1 MARVD
6 TEEAF
11 ENAVEAGLLA
21 HKWKSGLAKTY
32 RHELGIE
39 TDELRDFLRASQK
52 DSWLRLQAEY
62 GEDEDA
68 SIQRFAKRVAQQID
82 ARGVLDVFR
91 RGVNDRNVKIQLAY
105 FRPAHSLAADALHEY
120 NANRLTF
127 VRQFHYSAKTPA
139 KSVDIALFVNG
150 IPTASVELKNHLTE
164 HPQSVEDAIHQYRTD
179 RDPKELFF
187 AKRTLVHFA
196 VDPTL
201 AFLTTRLAGKKTR
214 FLPFNT
220 GSGGP
225 GVTGGAGN
233 PPTTEAQGDGA
244 YPVSYLWEQIWD
256 RHNWLELL
264 ERYLHVEDEQAKAG
278 KSPSHRPGSAH
289 AQPLIFPRYHQ
300 WHAVRKLTDHATR
313 HGAGENYL
321 VQHSAG
327 SGKSNTIAWLA
338 HRLSSLHTPEDPAL
352 LGETIRAKG
361 VQPNEPVFDKVI
373 VITDRRVLDKQL
385 QDTIFQFTHTPGVV
399 RRIDEDSTQLAEA
412 LTGSTARIVITTL
425 QKFPFILKKV
435 GGLGKLRYAVII
447 DEAHSSQGGDGSAA
461 LKKALGA
468 KAVDADGDP
477 LTAEALARGQQ
488 PNMSFFAFTA
498 TPKSKTLELFGTK
511 DPVTEKP
518 GPFHVYSMRQAIDEG
533 FILNVLDT
541 FITYGTYFKLQNDA
555 VEEVERRVDP
565 RKARSKL
572 VRAALLSDAS
582 LAQRAKIMVDHF
594 RSHSAGSL
602 GGRAKAMV
610 VTPSREHAI
619 RLFLA
624 IRKYVDERAATDC
637 TPLVAFSGS
646 LTVND
651 VEYTESKLNGFPEK
665 ELPGRFG
672 YVRADDANPPSVPKP
687 EYRILVVAEKYQT
700 GFDQPLLTTMY
711 VDKPLANVAAVQ
723 TLSRLNRTHP
733 LKSQEDLFI
742 LDFANKLE
750 IVKDAFQ
757 AYYETSLT
765 EPTDPNLLF
774 DRQDEVMG
782 YQLLVEAEMDA
793 LVKAYFAAFDDGR
806 ATEDQVK
813 KAHARLYRHTAPA
826 VDRFNGLAAQEPEK
840 AEEFRR
846 ALDSYVKAYGW
857 LSHIIGFENL
867 ELERLFQYGRF
878 LLRRLPR
885 PDGTAAADIGETVPS
900 HMLVKQ
906 TGAPELK
913 LETVGAQVLPGLVAQ
928 AAGAAA
934 EVEEKSLAEVI
945 QSINDELGAELSTAD
960 QILLG
965 QLVVTIAE
973 NTDMQE
979 VALAQD
985 EETYGRELAKDM
997 DDFVIKQAQSNDALM
1012 VRYFDDNKVNRLF
1025 RRVATAQSYNLIR
1038 RPARR
1043 EADRLATAE
1052 RAAELKN
1059 RGAKPAG
1066 PSGPAA
1072 P

>member
-1 MARVD
+1 MTRVD
-6 TEEAF
+6 TEKAF
-11 ENAVEAGLLA
+11 ENAVEDGLRA
-21 HKWKSGLAKTY
+21 HGWEPGLSSAY
-32 RHELGIE
+32 NHELGI
-39 TDELRDFLRASQK
+39 DERELKAFLRTSQK
-52 DSWLRLQAEY
+52 DAWLRLQAEY
-62 GEDEDA
+62 GEGETA

-82 ARGVLDVFR
+82 ARGVLDVLR
-91 RGVNDRNVKIQLAY
+91 RGVNDRNVKIRLAY
-105 FRPAHSLAADALHEY
+105 FRPAHTLAVDALAEY
-120 NANRLTF
+120 DANRLTY

-139 KSVDIALFVNG
+139 KSVDMALIVNG
-150 IPTASVELKNHLTE
+150 IPTASLELKSHLTQ
-164 HPQSVEDAIHQYRTD
+164 HPQSAEDAIRQYRTNH
-179 RDPKELFF
+179 DPKELFF
-187 AKRTLVHFA
+187 AKRALVHFA

-201 AFLTTRLAGKKTR
+201 AFLATRLAGKKTR
-214 FLPFNT
+214 FLPLNT

-233 PPTTEAQGDGA
+233 PPLMEDADDGA
-244 YPVSYLWEQIWD
+244 YPVSYLWEEMWD

-278 KSPSHRPGSAH
+278 KSPTYRPGRVH
-289 AQPLIFPRYHQ
+289 TQPLIFPRYHQ
-300 WHAVRKLTDHATR
+300 WHAVRQLTTHAR
-313 HGAGENYL
+313 RNGAGENYL

-338 HRLSSLHTPEDPAL
+338 HRLSSLHTPEDPTQLDEAVR
-352 LGETIRAKG
+352 EKG
-361 VQPNEPVFDKVI
+361 MAPNQPVFDKVI

-385 QDTIFQFTHTPGVV
+385 QDTIYQFTHTPGVV
-399 RRIDEDSTQLAEA
+399 VRIDEDSSQLAGA

-435 GGLGKLRYAVII
+435 GGLGSLRYAVII

-461 LKKALGA
+461 LKKALGSN
-468 KAVDADGDP
+468 AVDADGDP

-498 TPKSKTLELFGTK
+498 TPKPKTLELFGTK
-511 DPVTEKP
+511 DPVTEEP
-518 GPFHVYSMRQAIDEG
+518 GPFHVYSMHQAIDEG

-541 FITYGTYFKLQNDA
+541 YITYGTYFKLHNDA
-555 VEEVERRVDP
+555 AEQVEQQVDP

-572 VRAALLSDAS
+572 VRAALLSEAS
-582 LAQRAKIMVDHF
+582 MAQRAKIMVDHF
-594 RSHSAGSL
+594 RSHSAGKL

-619 RLFLA
+619 RLYLA
-624 IRKYVDERAATDC
+624 IRKYVDERGATDC
-637 TPLVAFSGS
+637 GALVAFSGA
-646 LTVND
+646 LTVD
-651 VEYTESKLNGFPEK
+651 HVEYTESKLNGFPEK

-672 YVRADDANPPSVPKP
+672 YVRADDSNPPTVPKP

-733 LKSQEDLFI
+733 LKSQEDLFV
-742 LDFANKLE
+742 LDFANKWE
-750 IVKDAFQ
+750 VVRDAFQ
-757 AYYETSLT
+757 DYYETTRT

-793 LVKAYFAAFDDGR
+793 LVKAYFEAFDDGR
-806 ATEDQVK
+806 ASEDQVK
-813 KAHARLYRHTAPA
+813 KAHALLYRYTAPA
-826 VDRFNGLAAQEPEK
+826 VDRFNGLMAQEPKK
-840 AEEFRR
+840 ATEFRR
-846 ALDSYVKAYGW
+846 ALESYVKAYGW

-900 HMLVKQ
+900 HMRVRQ
-906 TGAPELK
+906 TGAPELR
-913 LETVGAQVLPGLVAQ
+913 LEVAGTQILPGLAAQ

-934 EVEEKSLAEVI
+934 EIEEKSLAEVI
-945 QSINDELGAELSTAD
+945 ESINDELGADLSTAD

-973 NTDMQE
+973 DTDMQE

-997 DDFVIKQAQSNDALM
+997 DEFVIKQAQSNDALM
-1012 VRYFDDNKVNRLF
+1012 VRYFDDEKVNRLF

-1043 EADRLATAE
+1043 EADRQATAE

-1059 RGAKPAG
+1059 RGSKRT
-1066 PSGPAA
+1066 GPAT

>member
-6 TEEAF
+6 TEKAF
-11 ENAVEAGLLA
+11 EDAVEAGLLT
-21 HKWKSGLAKTY
+21 HGWKLALAKTY
-32 RHELGIE
+32 NHALGIE
-39 TDELRDFLRASQK
+39 TDELAAFLRASQK
-52 DSWLRLQAEY
+52 DAWLRLQAEY
-62 GEDEDA
+62 GEDEEA

-82 ARGVLDVFR
+82 ARGVLDVLR

-105 FRPAHSLAADALHEY
+105 FRPAHTLAADALHEY
-120 NANRLTF
+120 DANRLTF
-127 VRQFHYSAKTPA
+127 ARQFRYSAKTTD
-139 KSVDIALFVNG
+139 SVDLALFVNG
-150 IPTASVELKNHLTE
+150 IPTASVELKSHLTH
-164 HPQSVEDAIHQYRTD
+164 HPQTAEDAIRQYRTK

-201 AFLTTRLAGKKTR
+201 AFLTTRLSGKKTR
-214 FLPFNT
+214 FLPFNI

-225 GVTGGAGN
+225 GVSGGAGN
-233 PPTTEAQGDGA
+233 PPITPDGKDGT
-244 YPVSYLWEQIWD
+244 YPVSYLWEQIWNRD
-256 RHNWLELL
+256 NWLELL
-264 ERYLHVEDEQAKAG
+264 ERYLHVEDDQAKAG

-289 AQPLIFPRYHQ
+289 TQPLIFPRYHQ
-300 WHAVRKLTDHATR
+300 WHAVRQLTDHATW
-313 HGAGENYL
+313 HGSGENYL

-338 HRLSSLHTPEDPAL
+338 HRLSSLHTPEDPTQ
-352 LGETIRAKG
+352 LGEAIRAKG
-361 VQPNEPVFDKVI
+361 AKPNEPVFDKVI

-461 LKKALGA
+461 LKKALGS

-511 DPVTEKP
+511 DPVTDKP

-541 FITYGTYFKLQNDA
+541 FITYGTYFKLQNEAAD
-555 VEEVERRVDP
+555 EVEQQVDP

-610 VTPSREHAI
+610 VTPSREHAV

-624 IRKYVDERAATDC
+624 IRKYVDERGAADC
-637 TPLVAFSGS
+637 TPLVAFSGA
-646 LTVND
+646 LTVNE

-665 ELPGRFG
+665 ELPARFG
-672 YVRADDANPPSVPKP
+672 YVRADDSNPPSVPKP

-733 LKSQEDLFI
+733 LKSQEDLFV
-742 LDFANKLE
+742 LDFANKFE
-750 IVKDAFQ
+750 VIRNAFQ
-757 AYYETSLT
+757 GYYETSLT

-782 YQLLVEAEMDA
+782 YQLLVESEMDA
-793 LVKAYFAAFDDGR
+793 LVKAYFAAFDDGH

-813 KAHARLYRHTAPA
+813 KAHARLYHYTAPA
-826 VDRFNGLAAQEPEK
+826 VDRFNGLAANEPEK

-846 ALDSYVKAYGW
+846 ALESYVKAYGW

-906 TGAPELK
+906 TGTPDLK
-913 LETVGAQVLPGLVAQ
+913 LEAVGAQVLPGLVAQ
-928 AAGAAA
+928 AAGAAP

-985 EETYGRELAKDM
+985 EATYGRELAKDM
-997 DDFVIKQAQSNDALM
+997 DGFVIKQAQSNDALM
-1012 VRYFDDNKVNRLF
+1012 VRYFDDDKVNRLF

-1043 EADRLATAE
+1043 EADRQATAE

-1059 RGAKPAG
+1059 RG
-1066 PSGPAA
+1066 SGPTGPPA

>member
-1 MARVD
+1 MTRVD

-11 ENAVEAGLLA
+11 ENAVEDGLRA
-21 HKWKSGLAKTY
+21 HGWEPGLSNEY
-32 RHELGIE
+32 NHDLGID
-39 TDELRDFLRASQK
+39 TGELATFLGASQN
-52 DSWLRLQAEY
+52 DAWLRLQAEY
-62 GEDEDA
+62 GEGETA

-82 ARGVLDVFR
+82 ARGVLDVLR
-91 RGVNDRNVKIQLAY
+91 RGVNDRNVKIRLAY
-105 FRPAHSLAADALHEY
+105 FRPAHTLAVDALAEY
-120 NANRLTF
+120 DTNRLTYI
-127 VRQFHYSAKTPA
+127 RQFHYSAKTPA
-139 KSVDIALFVNG
+139 KSVDVALFVNG
-150 IPTASVELKNHLTE
+150 IPTASIELKNHFTE
-164 HPQSVEDAIHQYRTD
+164 QSVEDAIRQYRTD

-187 AKRTLVHFA
+187 AKRALVHFA

-214 FLPFNT
+214 FLPYNT

-233 PPTTEAQGDGA
+233 PPLTEDADDGT
-244 YPVSYLWEQIWD
+244 YPVSYLWEEVWD

-278 KSPSHRPGSAH
+278 KSPTYRPGRVH
-289 AQPLIFPRYHQ
+289 TQPLIFPRYHQ
-300 WHAVRKLTDHATR
+300 WHAVRQLTTHAR
-313 HGAGENYL
+313 QNGAGENYL

-338 HRLSSLHTPEDPAL
+338 HRLSSLHTPEDPAQ
-352 LGETIRAKG
+352 LGKAVREKG
-361 VQPNEPVFDKVI
+361 MAPNQPVFDKVI

-385 QDTIFQFTHTPGVV
+385 QDTIYQFTHTPGVV
-399 RRIDEDSTQLAEA
+399 VRIDEDSSQLAGA
-412 LTGSTARIVITTL
+412 LAGSTARIVITTL

-435 GGLGKLRYAVII
+435 GGLGSLRYAVII

-461 LKKALGA
+461 LKKALGSN
-468 KAVDADGDP
+468 AVDADGDP

-498 TPKSKTLELFGTK
+498 TPKPKTLELFGTK
-511 DPVTEKP
+511 DPVTEEP
-518 GPFHVYSMRQAIDEG
+518 GPFHVYSMHQAIDEG

-541 FITYGTYFKLQNDA
+541 YITYGTYFKLHNDA
-555 VEEVERRVDP
+555 AEQVEQQVDP

-572 VRAALLSDAS
+572 VRAALLSEAS
-582 LAQRAKIMVDHF
+582 MAQRAKIMVDHF
-594 RSHSAGSL
+594 RSHSAGKL

-619 RLFLA
+619 RLYLA
-624 IRKYVDERAATDC
+624 IRKYVDERGATDC
-637 TPLVAFSGS
+637 GAMVAFSGA
-646 LTVND
+646 LTVD
-651 VEYTESKLNGFPEK
+651 QVEYTESKLNGFPEK

-672 YVRADDANPPSVPKP
+672 YVRADDSNPPTVPKP

-733 LKSQEDLFI
+733 LKSQEDLFV
-742 LDFANKLE
+742 LDFANKWE
-750 IVKDAFQ
+750 VVRDAFQ
-757 AYYETSLT
+757 DYYETTRT

-793 LVKAYFAAFDDGR
+793 LVKAYFEAFDDGR
-806 ATEDQVK
+806 ASEDQVK
-813 KAHARLYRHTAPA
+813 KAHALLYRYTAPA
-826 VDRFNGLAAQEPEK
+826 VDRFNGLMAQEPEK
-840 AEEFRR
+840 AREFRR
-846 ALDSYVKAYGW
+846 ALESYVKAYGW

-900 HMLVKQ
+900 HMRVKQ

-913 LETVGAQVLPGLVAQ
+913 LEVAGTQVLPGLVAQ

-934 EVEEKSLAEVI
+934 EIEEKSLAEVI
-945 QSINDELGAELSTAD
+945 ESINDELGADLSTAD

-973 NTDMQE
+973 DTDMQE

-997 DDFVIKQAQSNDALM
+997 DEFVIKQAQSNDALM
-1012 VRYFDDNKVNRLF
+1012 VRYFDDEKVNRLF

-1043 EADRLATAE
+1043 EADRQATAE

-1059 RGAKPAG
+1059 RGSKRT
-1066 PSGPAA
+1066 GPAT